1 MGKTKLVP
9 VGGSTK
15 PTETNSES
23 SAPKLAMTKSPG
35 SWPAAFLEKV
45 IGDGAMTVGVA
56 ARAEA
61 LGEDSIVKTL
71 EASTKSAINR
81 LLVIRELR
89 PANRDNTTETKIIVL
104 E

>member
-1 MGKTKLVP
+1 
-9 VGGSTK
+9 
-15 PTETNSES
+15 
-23 SAPKLAMTKSPG
+23 
-35 SWPAAFLEKV
+35 
-45 IGDGAMTVGVA
+45 MTVGVA